1 VLCRGALHNDSEAY
15 NTGKDVAL
23 NWDYDQS
30 VYDKSNDPGLL
41 KALQYNKLLTTVGL
55 IEMEL
60 S

>member
-1 VLCRGALHNDSEAY
+1 MLCRGALHNDSEAY
-15 NTGKDVAL
+15 DTGKDVAL
-23 NWDYDQS
+23 NCGYDQS
-30 VYDKSNDPGLL
+30 LYDKSDDPELL